1 MLKYRDSSEQNF
13 FFLIKIQS
21 LVYIYIYIFMNLL
34 SFSFAWKSKLN
45 ETASYAVK

>member
-21 LVYIYIYIFMNLL
+21 LVYIYIHESVVVFFCL
-34 SFSFAWKSKLN
+34 
-45 ETASYAVK
+45 EVKTK

>member
-21 LVYIYIYIFMNLL
+21 LVYIYIYIHESVVVFFCL
-34 SFSFAWKSKLN
+34 
-45 ETASYAVK
+45 EVKTK